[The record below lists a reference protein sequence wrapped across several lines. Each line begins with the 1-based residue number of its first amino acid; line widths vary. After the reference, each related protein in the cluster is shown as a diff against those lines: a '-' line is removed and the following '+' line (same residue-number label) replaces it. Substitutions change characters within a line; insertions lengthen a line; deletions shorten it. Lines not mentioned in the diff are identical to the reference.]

1 MKKLTAKQNQFVRE
15 YIIDFNATQAAIRT
29 GYSHKTAGSIGSEN
43 LQKPEIKQ
51 AIRAALNNLADL
63 VLIEA
68 SVIVKALMQEA
79 FSTAEDSTSSSRVSA
94 LDKLAKIAGLYDSQ
108 MVTESL
114 EKTIASIS
122 RENSKSR
129 ISLLPKDNI
138 NFEEIEN
145 DY

>member
-1 MKKLTAKQNQFVRE
+1 L
-15 YIIDFNATQAAIRT
+15 
-29 GYSHKTAGSIGSEN
+29 
-43 LQKPEIKQ
+43 
-51 AIRAALNNLADL
+51 ALNNLADL

-79 FSTAEDSTSSSRVSA
+79 FSTGEDSTSSSRVSA

-108 MVTESL
+108 LVTESL
-114 EKTIASIS
+114 EKTIAIIS
-122 RENSKSR
+122 RENSKAR

>member
-1 MKKLTAKQNQFVRE
+1 MKKLTAKQSQFVRE

-29 GYSHKTAGSIGSEN
+29 GYSQKTAGSIGSEN

-51 AIRAALNNLADL
+51 AVRLALNNLADL

-79 FSTAEDSTSSSRVSA
+79 FSTGEDSTSSSRVSA

-108 MVTESL
+108 LVTESL
-114 EKTIASIS
+114 EKTIAIIS
-122 RENSKSR
+122 RENSKAR